1 VKGKKHMTKT
11 HSLTTLLRLVF
22 VVPTAHAAE
31 PSAAPNPAGSRGE
44 REKTNTFGQCVS
56 MTAEKLAA
64 AMAAAAARPSLSTR
78 WNRDL
83 ARGGSA
89 FGSPGRWMSDK
100 GRLLQP

>member
-1 VKGKKHMTKT
+1 MTKT
-11 HSLTTLLRLVF
+11 LSPTSLLRLFF
-22 VVPTAHAAE
+22 VVPTAHAVE
-31 PSAAPNPAGSRGE
+31 PSAAPNRARTGNG
-44 REKTNTFGQCVS
+44 RETTNIFDRCVS

-78 WNRDL
+78 CNEAL

-89 FGSPGRWMSDK
+89 YGSFGRCMSDK